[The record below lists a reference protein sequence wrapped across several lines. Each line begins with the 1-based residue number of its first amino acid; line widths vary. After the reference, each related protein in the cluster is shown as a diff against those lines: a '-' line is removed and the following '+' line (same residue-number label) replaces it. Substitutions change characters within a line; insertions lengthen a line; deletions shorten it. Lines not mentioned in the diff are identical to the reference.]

1 MLISK
6 KEIRNTM
13 EVINYLEDSGLLN
26 KSAVKSPE
34 NKVKEQK
41 EGFLMLLATW
51 GATLLADSIG

>member
-1 MLISK
+1 
-6 KEIRNTM
+6 M

-41 EGFLMLLATW
+41 EGFLMLLATL